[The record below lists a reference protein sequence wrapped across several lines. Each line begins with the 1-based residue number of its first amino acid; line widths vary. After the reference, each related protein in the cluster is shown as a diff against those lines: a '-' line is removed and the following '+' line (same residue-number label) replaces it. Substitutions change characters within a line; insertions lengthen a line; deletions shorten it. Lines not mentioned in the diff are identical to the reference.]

1 MAKAKRARRNSFR
14 TMSGDGALEALEM
27 IERVAGPEEPQAENE
42 AEAEAEGEDRPRDES
57 EDDSSRS

>member
-27 IERVAGPEEPQAENE
+27 IERVVPADQEAEEPEGRE
-42 AEAEAEGEDRPRDES
+42 PSAEAEEATEDES
-57 EDDSSRS
+57 